1 MSFPTKQFPVK
12 HPEEEIVAGT
22 DWTTRPLNTGE
33 TIVSASVEI
42 VVQHGIDTQSDSMLS
57 GSAGVNAS
65 PVTLPDG
72 TVVAI
77 GKLVS
82 QRIIGGLPGV
92 TYETRW
98 KVITNQQELETRL
111 DFRVE

>member
-1 MSFPTKQFPVK
+1 
-12 HPEEEIVAGT
+12 
-22 DWTTRPLNTGE
+22 
-33 TIVSASVEI
+33 
-42 VVQHGIDTQSDSMLS
+42 
-57 GSAGVNAS
+57 
-65 PVTLPDG
+65 LPDG

-82 QRIIGGLPGV
+82 QRIIGGVPGV